1 MAKLVLQ
8 DQSHF
13 SRMEKTD
20 FESGFQNLFGNVE
33 PFSFLLLLQC
43 DQIWQK
49 FATLAKFYLW
59 KHLRF
64 ISHLVKS
71 KHTFANITGLIFIVT
86 NGHIY

>member
-49 FATLAKFYLW
+49 FAT
-59 KHLRF
+59 
-64 ISHLVKS
+64 
-71 KHTFANITGLIFIVT
+71 
-86 NGHIY
+86 